1 MINMLQTSYPV
12 LLQGLG
18 QTLFYFI
25 ITLITSS
32 VLGVLVTYL
41 YGFKRIKPFISAY
54 ISIVR
59 GTPLLLQLIFIYFGL
74 PYFGITLDRMT
85 AALIGFTF
93 NYTGYIAEILRGG
106 IQSVPQDQK
115 DVAFVLGFSKSYTYY
130 KILLPL
136 SVRNSFPSL
145 SNEVLVLLK
154 DTALIYTL
162 GLSEL
167 IKVSRTLAN
176 IYVSAVPFIIV
187 GLIYFTLSILIE
199 RLLKKI
205 EKNMRKV
212 TI

>member
-1 MINMLQTSYPV
+1 MINIITSSYSV
-12 LLQGLG
+12 ILGGLG

-25 ITLITSS
+25 ITLISS
-32 VLGVLVTYL
+32 SLLGVLVTYL
-41 YGFKRIKPFISAY
+41 YSFRKLKPFISAY
-54 ISIVR
+54 ISVVR

-74 PYFGITLDRMT
+74 PFFGITLDRMS

-106 IQSVPQDQK
+106 IQSIPQDQK
-115 DVAFVLGFSKSYTYY
+115 DVAFVLGFSKSFTYY
-130 KILLPL
+130 KVLLPL
-136 SVRNSFPSL
+136 AVRNSFPSL

-176 IYVSAVPFIIV
+176 IYVSAVPFILV
-187 GLIYFTLSILIE
+187 GMIYFILSII
-199 RLLKKI
+199 I
-205 EKNMRKV
+205 EKSLKRMEKRIRKV

>member
-1 MINMLQTSYPV
+1 MINILTSSYGV
-12 LLQGLG
+12 ILEGLG

-25 ITLITSS
+25 VTLILSAAF
-32 VLGVLVTYL
+32 GVLVTYL
-41 YGFKRIKPFISAY
+41 HSFKQIRPFISAY

-59 GTPLLLQLIFIYFGL
+59 GTPLLLQLIFIFFGL
-74 PYFGITLDRMT
+74 PYFGITLDRMP

-115 DVAFVLGFSKSYTYY
+115 DIAYVLGFSKTYTFF

-136 SVRNSFPSL
+136 AVRNSFPSL

-154 DTALIYTL
+154 DTALIYAL

-167 IKVSRTLAN
+167 IKVSKTLAN
-176 IYVSAVPFIIV
+176 IYVSASPFIIV
-187 GLIYFTLSILIE
+187 AAIYFLMSIIIE
-199 RLLKKI
+199 KTLKKMESKI
-205 EKNMRKV
+205 RKV
-212 TI
+212 NL

>member
-1 MINMLQTSYPV
+1 MISMLQSSYPV

-18 QTLFYFI
+18 QTLFYFV

-32 VLGVLVTYL
+32 LLGVLVTYL
-41 YGFKRIKPFISAY
+41 YGFKRIRPFISAY

-115 DVAFVLGFSKSYTYY
+115 DVAFVLGFSKSYTFYR
-130 KILLPL
+130 ILLPL

-154 DTALIYTL
+154 DTALIYAL

-187 GLIYFTLSILIE
+187 GLIYFTLSIIIE
-199 RLLKKI
+199 KLLKKI

>member
-1 MINMLQTSYPV
+1 MINMVLTSYPV

-32 VLGVLVTYL
+32 ILGVLVTYL
-41 YGFKRIKPFISAY
+41 YGFKSIKPFISAY

-59 GTPLLLQLIFIYFGL
+59 GTPLLLQLIFIFFGL

-115 DVAFVLGFSKSYTYY
+115 DVAFVLGFSKTYTFY

-176 IYVSAVPFIIV
+176 IYVSATPFIIV
-187 GLIYFTLSILIE
+187 GLIYFTLSIVIE

>member
-1 MINMLQTSYPV
+1 MINILTSSYSV
-12 LLQGLG
+12 LLIGLG
-18 QTLFYFI
+18 QTLFYFL
-25 ITLITSS
+25 ITLLASTL
-32 VLGVLVTYL
+32 LGVLVTYL
-41 YGFKRIKPFISAY
+41 YGFNRLKPLISAY
-54 ISIVR
+54 ISVVR

-74 PYFGITLDRMT
+74 PYFGITLDRMP

-115 DVAFVLGFSKSYTYY
+115 DVAYVLGFSRSYTFYR
-130 KILLPL
+130 ILLPL
-136 SVRNSFPSL
+136 AVRNSFPSL

-176 IYVSAVPFIIV
+176 IYVSATPFIIV
-187 GLIYFTLSILIE
+187 GVIYFVLSMI
-199 RLLKKI
+199 I
-205 EKNMRKV
+205 EKFLKRVEKNRRKV
-212 TI
+212 TL

>member
-1 MINMLQTSYPV
+1 MINMLQSSYPM

-25 ITLITSS
+25 ITLLTSS
-32 VLGVLVTYL
+32 LLGVLVTYL
-41 YGFKRIKPFISAY
+41 YGFRRMRPLISFY

-59 GTPLLLQLIFIYFGL
+59 GTPLLLQLIFIFFGL

-115 DVAFVLGFSKSYTYY
+115 DVAFVLGFSKSYTFYR
-130 KILLPL
+130 ILLPL

-154 DTALIYTL
+154 DTALIYAL

-176 IYVSAVPFIIV
+176 LYVSATPFIIV
-187 GLIYFTLSILIE
+187 GLIYFTLSIIIE
-199 RLLKKI
+199 KVLKKI

>member
-1 MINMLQTSYPV
+1 MINMLLTSYPV

-32 VLGVLVTYL
+32 ILGVLVTYL
-41 YGFKRIKPFISAY
+41 YGFKSIKPFISAY

-59 GTPLLLQLIFIYFGL
+59 GTPLLLQLIFIFFGL

-115 DVAFVLGFSKSYTYY
+115 DVAFVLGFSKSYTFY

-176 IYVSAVPFIIV
+176 IYVSATPFIIV

-199 RLLKKI
+199 RLLKRI

>member
-32 VLGVLVTYL
+32 ILGVLVTYL

-115 DVAFVLGFSKSYTYY
+115 DVAFVLGFSKSYTFY
-130 KILLPL
+130 KVLLPL

-199 RLLKKI
+199 KLLKKI

>member
-41 YGFKRIKPFISAY
+41 YGFKRIRPIISAY

-115 DVAFVLGFSKSYTYY
+115 DVAFVLGFSKSYTFY

-187 GLIYFTLSILIE
+187 GLIYFTLSIVIE

>member
-1 MINMLQTSYPV
+1 MINILTSSYSV
-12 LLQGLG
+12 LLTGLG
-18 QTLFYFI
+18 QTLFYFL
-25 ITLITSS
+25 ITLLASTL
-32 VLGVLVTYL
+32 LGVLVTYL
-41 YGFKRIKPFISAY
+41 YGFKRLKPLISAY
-54 ISIVR
+54 VSVVR

-74 PYFGITLDRMT
+74 PYFGITLDRMP

-115 DVAFVLGFSKSYTYY
+115 DVAYVLGFSRSYTFYR
-130 KILLPL
+130 ILLPL
-136 SVRNSFPSL
+136 AVRNSFPSL

-176 IYVSAVPFIIV
+176 IYVSATPFIIV
-187 GLIYFTLSILIE
+187 GVIYFVLSMIIE
-199 RLLKKI
+199 KFLKRV

-212 TI
+212 TL

>member
-1 MINMLQTSYPV
+1 MINMLQSSYPI
-12 LLQGLG
+12 LLEGLG

-25 ITLITSS
+25 ITLVTSS
-32 VLGVLVTYL
+32 LLGVLVTYL
-41 YGFKRIKPFISAY
+41 YGFRRIRPFISGY
-54 ISIVR
+54 ISLVR

-74 PYFGITLDRMT
+74 PYFGITLGRMT

-115 DVAFVLGFSKSYTYY
+115 DVAFVLGFSKSYTFYR
-130 KILLPL
+130 ILLPL

-154 DTALIYTL
+154 DTALIYAL

-187 GLIYFTLSILIE
+187 GLIYFTLSIIIE
-199 RLLKKI
+199 KLLKKI

>member
-32 VLGVLVTYL
+32 VLGILVTYL
-41 YGFKRIKPFISAY
+41 YGFRRIRPIISAY

-74 PYFGITLDRMT
+74 PYFGITLGRMT

-115 DVAFVLGFSKSYTYY
+115 DVAFVLGFSKSYTFY

>member
-32 VLGVLVTYL
+32 VLGILVTYL
-41 YGFKRIKPFISAY
+41 YGFRRIKPFISAY

-74 PYFGITLDRMT
+74 PYFGITLGRMT

-115 DVAFVLGFSKSYTYY
+115 DVAFVLGFSKSYTFY

-187 GLIYFTLSILIE
+187 GLIYFTLSIMIE

>member
-1 MINMLQTSYPV
+1 MINMLLTSYPV

-25 ITLITSS
+25 ITLFTSS
-32 VLGVLVTYL
+32 ILGVLVTYL
-41 YGFKRIKPFISAY
+41 YGFRRIKPIISTY

-115 DVAFVLGFSKSYTYY
+115 DVAFVLGFSKSYTFY

-154 DTALIYTL
+154 DTALIYAL

-187 GLIYFTLSILIE
+187 GLIYLTLSILIE
-199 RLLKKI
+199 KFLKRI

>member
-41 YGFKRIKPFISAY
+41 YGFKSIKPFISVY

-59 GTPLLLQLIFIYFGL
+59 GTPLLLQLIFIFFGL

-115 DVAFVLGFSKSYTYY
+115 DVAFVLGFSKSYTFY

-187 GLIYFTLSILIE
+187 GIIYFTLSILIE

>member
-1 MINMLQTSYPV
+1 MINMLQSSYPM

-25 ITLITSS
+25 ITLLTSS
-32 VLGVLVTYL
+32 LLGVLVTYL
-41 YGFKRIKPFISAY
+41 YGFRRIRPIISVY

-59 GTPLLLQLIFIYFGL
+59 GTPLLLQLIFIFFGL

-115 DVAFVLGFSKSYTYY
+115 DVAFVLGFSKSYTFY

-154 DTALIYTL
+154 DTALIYAL

-176 IYVSAVPFIIV
+176 IYVSAAPFIIV
-187 GLIYFTLSILIE
+187 GLIYFTLSIIIE
-199 RLLKKI
+199 KALKKI

>member
-1 MINMLQTSYPV
+1 MINILTSSYSV
-12 LLQGLG
+12 LLTGLG
-18 QTLFYFI
+18 QTLFYFL
-25 ITLITSS
+25 ITLLASTL
-32 VLGVLVTYL
+32 LGVLVTYL
-41 YGFKRIKPFISAY
+41 YGFNRLKPLISAY
-54 ISIVR
+54 ISVVR

-74 PYFGITLDRMT
+74 PYFGITLDRMP
-85 AALIGFTF
+85 AALMGFTF

-115 DVAFVLGFSKSYTYY
+115 DVAYVLGFSRSYTFYR
-130 KILLPL
+130 ILLPL
-136 SVRNSFPSL
+136 AVRNSFPSL

-176 IYVSAVPFIIV
+176 IYVSATPFIIV
-187 GLIYFTLSILIE
+187 GVIYFVLSMIIE
-199 RLLKKI
+199 KFLKRV

-212 TI
+212 TL

>member
-1 MINMLQTSYPV
+1 MINMLLSSYPV

-25 ITLITSS
+25 ITLFTSS
-32 VLGVLVTYL
+32 ILGVLVTYL
-41 YGFKRIKPFISAY
+41 YGFKRIRPFISAY
-54 ISIVR
+54 ISVVR

-74 PYFGITLDRMT
+74 PYFGITLGRMT

-115 DVAFVLGFSKSYTYY
+115 HVAFVLGFSKTYTFY

-167 IKVSRTLAN
+167 IKVSRTLSN

-187 GLIYFTLSILIE
+187 GLIYFMLSILIE
-199 RLLKKI
+199 KLLKKI

>member
-41 YGFKRIKPFISAY
+41 YGFKRIRPFISAY

>member
-1 MINMLQTSYPV
+1 MINILTSSYGV
-12 LLQGLG
+12 ILEGLG

-25 ITLITSS
+25 VTLILSA
-32 VLGVLVTYL
+32 VFGVLVTYL
-41 YGFKRIKPFISAY
+41 HGFKQIRPFISAY

-59 GTPLLLQLIFIYFGL
+59 GTPLLLQLIFIFFGL
-74 PYFGITLDRMT
+74 PYFGITLGRMS

-115 DVAFVLGFSKSYTYY
+115 DIAYVLGFSKTYTFF

-136 SVRNSFPSL
+136 AVRNSFPSL

-154 DTALIYTL
+154 DTALIYAL

-167 IKVSRTLAN
+167 IKVSKTLAN
-176 IYVSAVPFIIV
+176 IYVSASPFIIV
-187 GLIYFTLSILIE
+187 AAIYFLMSIIIE
-199 RLLKKI
+199 KSLKKMESKI
-205 EKNMRKV
+205 RKV
-212 TI
+212 NL

>member
-32 VLGVLVTYL
+32 VLGILVTYL
-41 YGFKRIKPFISAY
+41 YGFRRIKPFISAY

-74 PYFGITLDRMT
+74 PYFGITLGRMT

-115 DVAFVLGFSKSYTYY
+115 DVAFVLGFSKSYTFY